1 MELSLAAEELHRR
14 CPLAASSPIGPCART
29 CACIAT
35 HHVQQVR
42 WHLQRSIRHSCHVF
56 EGLHELGKGQRP
68 GVCITS
74 VPGDA
79 STAWHCHSA
88 YRLTKALDEFLADV
102 HTPHPPHGSSE
113 RFACTSVSLALRET
127 HQLCVCLPGVYNAG
141 SLRNEAQRGRE
152 ALHGPHAA
160 EGEPARQGCTP
171 CQSPQ
176 TLVATMLDNWLNR
189 LALHET
195 VRVPPPRH
203 QVKAQATA
211 AAAPAAQ
218 VAVAKYCESIHQ
230 TKRRPTRTIH
240 VSRQGAG
247 PLNQQQGSARRHRMP
262 MRESHPNRG
271 RVALAVLRRSAR
283 SRSAASTQW
292 RCRL

>member
-1 MELSLAAEELHRR
+1 MALPQRVISAEQSTRR
-14 CPLAASSPIGPCART
+14 VFRRT
-29 CACIAT
+29 FIPHT
-35 HHVQQVR
+35 LNR
-42 WHLQRSIRHSCHVF
+42 
-56 EGLHELGKGQRP
+56 
-68 GVCITS
+68 
-74 VPGDA
+74 
-79 STAWHCHSA
+79 
-88 YRLTKALDEFLADV
+88 KALNVLHAL
-102 HTPHPPHGSSE
+102 PSHPLYVRRTS
-113 RFACTSVSLALRET
+113 CVSVS
-127 HQLCVCLPGVYNAG
+127 PGVYNAG

-160 EGEPARQGCTP
+160 EGEPAWEGCIP
-171 CQSPQ
+171 CQ
-176 TLVATMLDNWLNR
+176 TLLATTLDNWPHR
-189 LALHET
+189 LALHGT

-218 VAVAKYCESIHQ
+218 VAVAKYCESINQ

-240 VSRQGAG
+240 VSRQGVG

-262 MRESHPNRG
+262 MRESHPARG
-271 RVALAVLRRSAR
+271 RAALAVLRRSAR